1 LRALGLSILR
11 LQNGCPKQTR
21 GRMINIS
28 SVLGK
33 SVCPDHGLL
42 HYQSWHNRLHPCPR
56 SRSGRSWHSVNA
68 LCPSRVDT
76 EIAYLES
83 SRPWRSKASHQSN
96 SRLKRWR
103 LFRSNGFSTLAR
115 WQTWFAMS
123 LQNKPRVSPARQ
135 SISAAANN
143 DLKISRGVLTTGA
156 LASIYTAF
164 VRHGLHKTEILCC
177 KAARGFSRE

>member
-1 LRALGLSILR
+1 LSILR

-56 SRSGRSWHSVNA
+56 SRSGRSWHSLTLSAQVGST
-68 LCPSRVDT
+68 LQWQ
-76 EIAYLES
+76 YLES

-115 WQTWFAMS
+115 SQTWFAMS
-123 LQNKPRVSPARQ
+123 LQNKPRVSQTRQ

-164 VRHGLHKTEILCC
+164 VRHGLHKSEIFRC
-177 KAARGFSRE
+177 KAVRGLSGE